1 MNRSRAVRL
10 APALLA
16 ASIVALVVLHVLL
29 DRDSLVVET
38 AEASILL
45 VFALALVF
53 VTWRVVREEFSP
65 GRVWR
70 VVATGL
76 VTGVV
81 VGSLS
86 ALYLGARRVTNEP
99 ITEAWFIV
107 SIGWS
112 LGTSAGSLV
121 GYYVERVR
129 HERAAQVRVAG
140 RLTVLQRVLRH
151 NIRNEV
157 TIMRGIAQS
166 ARASTEDPEVSAEL
180 DRLCTH
186 VDRVY
191 GLSEKAQ
198 TLANLWN
205 DTTAVETDLAAAARE
220 EVARFREEHPE
231 ASLSLECPDRADAV
245 AHRDVAAAIRETL
258 DNAAVHNDTAGL
270 SVDVM
275 VALDDDRVV
284 VEVVDDGS
292 SVPEEELAAI
302 RATRELPLQH
312 VTGLGLWVI
321 YWIVELSEGSLE
333 MENRDPEGVRVRM
346 SFPAGERAAAQ

>member
-1 MNRSRAVRL
+1 MVH
-10 APALLA
+10 
-16 ASIVALVVLHVLL
+16 VVLDDDAV
-29 DRDSLVVET
+29 VVEA

-45 VFALALVF
+45 VFALALAF
-53 VTWRVVREEFSP
+53 VTWRVDHESFEP
-65 GRVWR
+65 ERVAR
-70 VVATGL
+70 VAATGL
-76 VTGVV
+76 ATGVV

-112 LGTSAGSLV
+112 LGASAGGLV

-129 HERAAQVRVAG
+129 DERAAQMRVAG

-166 ARASTEDPEVSAEL
+166 ARASTDDPAIADDL
-180 DRLCTH
+180 DRLCGH

-198 TLANLWN
+198 TLANLWGGPA
-205 DTTAVETDLAAAARE
+205 TVETDLATVTRA
-220 EVARFREEHPE
+220 EVDRFREAHPDTNL
-231 ASLSLECPDRADAV
+231 AVSLPERADAV
-245 AHRDVAAAIRETL
+245 AHPDTEAAIREAL
-258 DNAAVHNDTAGL
+258 ENAVVHNDPAEL
-270 SVDVM
+270 SVDVR
-275 VALDDDRVV
+275 VACEDDEVL

-321 YWIVELSEGSLE
+321 YWVVELSDGRLD
-333 MENRDPEGVRVRM
+333 MANCDPSGVRVEMR
-346 SFPAGERAAAQ
+346 FPAVEAGDA